1 MHPFMKFVVPI
12 AAVAL
17 LPVAD
22 AAARVYKW
30 VDEEG
35 NVHYSQTLPPG
46 QQGES
51 IKDPPEVDTEAAI
64 EELKQ
69 DQDAFTE
76 RRAQEQQ
83 RHAEEQKLAA
93 DAEEIARR
101 CDTLRSNLAGLLDTQ
116 RIYEGEGDA
125 RRRIGEEERQA
136 RIKSTEQAIA
146 KDCK

>member
-1 MHPFMKFVVPI
+1 MHPLMKFVVPT
-12 AAVAL
+12 AVVAL
-17 LPVAD
+17 LSIDD

-30 VDEEG
+30 VDEDG

-51 IKDPPEVDTEAAI
+51 IKDPPKVDTEAAV

-76 RRAQEQQ
+76 RQAQEQQ

-93 DAEEIARR
+93 DAAEMAKR
-101 CDTLRSNLAGLLDTQ
+101 CDTLRSNLAGLLNTQ

-136 RIKSTEQAIA
+136 RITSTEQAIA